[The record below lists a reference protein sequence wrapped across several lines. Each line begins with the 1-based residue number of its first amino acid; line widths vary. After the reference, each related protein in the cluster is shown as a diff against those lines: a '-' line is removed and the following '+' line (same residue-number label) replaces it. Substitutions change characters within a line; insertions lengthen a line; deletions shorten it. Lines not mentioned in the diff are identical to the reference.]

1 MKHTKIVILGA
12 GPAGYTAALYAA
24 RAGLNPI
31 ILAGPLPGGQL
42 VYTHH
47 IENYPGFGNVPGM
60 DLVDVFKKQ
69 VEELGVEILYE
80 SAVKVNIMTKPF
92 TITMSNGGQMSADSL
107 VIATGSSPKWLNA
120 QGEERFKG
128 QGVSICATCDGFFYR
143 GKSVAVVGGGN
154 TALYE
159 ALFMATIAKDVTIIH
174 RDSFFTGEK
183 ALQNQI
189 KDHDNIRV
197 LWNTE
202 VVSFEGQERLSS
214 INIKNNQTLVVE
226 SLKIDGVFEA
236 VGQTPN
242 SELFVGQLDMD
253 ENGYIVTNHDT
264 RQTSVPGVFAA
275 GDVQEPFFRQAIIAC
290 GAGAIAALGAER
302 YLVENGM

>member
-1 MKHTKIVILGA
+1 MKHAKVIILGA
-12 GPAGYTAALYAA
+12 GPAGYTAGLYAA
-24 RAGLNPI
+24 RAGLDPI

-60 DLVDVFKKQ
+60 DLVDVFKRQ
-69 VEELGVEILYE
+69 VEELGVVIVYE
-80 SAVKVNIMTKPF
+80 SAVQVDVMSKPF
-92 TITMSNGGQMSADSL
+92 TVTLGNGGRLSADSL
-107 VIATGSSPKWLNA
+107 IVATGSSPKWLNA
-120 QGEERFKG
+120 ENEERFKG

-154 TALYE
+154 TAMYE
-159 ALFMATIAKDVTIIH
+159 ALYLATIAKDVTIIH

-202 VVSFEGQERLSS
+202 IVSFEGQERLSS
-214 INIKNNQTLVVE
+214 INIKNNQTSATE
-226 SLKIDGVFEA
+226 NLKIDGVFEA

-242 SELFVGQLDMD
+242 SGLFAGQLEIG
-253 ENGYIVTNHDT
+253 ENGYIITNHDT

-302 YLVENGM
+302 YLVEQGL